1 MYIREDTRVIS
12 CVKESGVRH
21 HFSIMKIEDL
31 ARPNVLDIEPY
42 KPGKPIEPGFI
53 KMASNES
60 PLGPS
65 IKAQEAIR
73 KSIKN
78 LSLYPEGSGLIL
90 RETIA
95 RQWKVRPDNVILGN
109 GSNEIIELILHA
121 FLNEGEEVITCRP
134 SFLVYFLSAKVFN
147 AKLIEVPLKY
157 YTYDL
162 DEIANRITPKT
173 KVIFIANPNNPTGT
187 MVDKDSVSRFMEK
200 VPGHVVV
207 AFDEAYG
214 EFANPKVFPKTIKYI
229 DRPVIMLRTFSKIYG
244 LAGLRIGYG
253 VADSSIVELLNKVRQ
268 PFNVNSLA
276 QVAATAALGDEDYRH
291 RMIALIEEGRRYLY
305 NEFYKLGLFYVPSE
319 ANFILVKV
327 NKFQDLLKKG
337 VIVRPMEEYD
347 LPEFIRVTVG
357 TMHQNRRFIKALREV
372 LL

>member
-1 MYIREDTRVIS
+1 MVMNI
-12 CVKESGVRH
+12 K
-21 HFSIMKIEDL
+21 DL
-31 ARPNVLDIEPY
+31 ARKNVLEIEPY
-42 KPGKPIEPGFI
+42 KPGKPISEVARELGLKQVI

-65 IKAQEAIR
+65 SRAQQAIR
-73 KSIKN
+73 KNIKE
-78 LSLYPEGSGLIL
+78 LSLYPEGSGTIL
-90 RETIA
+90 REAVA
-95 RQWKVRPDNVILGN
+95 RYWRVKPENIILGN

-147 AKLIEVPLKY
+147 AKIIEVPLKY

-162 DEIANRITPKT
+162 DAIADRITPKT

-187 MVDKDSVSRFMEK
+187 MVDKDAVERFMQR
-200 VPGHVVV
+200 VPERIVV

-214 EFANPKVFPKTIKYI
+214 EFTNPKLFPKTINYVRGG
-229 DRPVIMLRTFSKIYG
+229 RPVIMLRTFSKIYG

-253 VADSSIVELLNKVRQ
+253 LADSSIVELLNKVRQ
-268 PFNVNSLA
+268 PFNVNTLA
-276 QVAATAALGDEDYRH
+276 QVAATAALEDEDYRH
-291 RMIALIEEGRRYLY
+291 RMISLVKEGRQYLY
-305 NEFYKLGLFYVPSE
+305 KEFYKLGLFYVPSE

-327 NKFQDLLKKG
+327 GNGQKVFQALLRKG
-337 VIVRPMEEYD
+337 IIVRPMDEYD

-357 TMHQNRRFIKALREV
+357 TMPQNRKFMHTLKEV
-372 LL
+372 LFKVKP

>member
-1 MYIREDTRVIS
+1 MYIREDTGVVS
-12 CVKESGVRH
+12 CMNIQE
-21 HFSIMKIEDL
+21 L
-31 ARPNVLDIEPY
+31 ARKNVLGIEPY
-42 KPGKPIEPGFI
+42 KPGKPVEPGFI

-65 IKAQEAIR
+65 IKAQQAIR

-78 LSLYPEGSGLIL
+78 LSLYPEGSGLSL

-134 SFLVYFLSAKVFN
+134 SFLVYFLSAKVFD
-147 AKLIEVPLKY
+147 AALVEVPLNY

-162 DEIANRITPKT
+162 DEIAERITEKT

-187 MVDKDSVSRFMEK
+187 MVDKNSVEKFMEK
-200 VPGHVVV
+200 VPGHVIV

-214 EFANPKVFPKTIKYI
+214 EFANPKLFPKTIKYI

-253 VADSSIVELLNKVRQ
+253 IADTSIVELLNKVRQ

-276 QVAATAALGDEDYRH
+276 QVAATAALEDEDYRH
-291 RMIALIEEGRRYLY
+291 RMISLVEEGRRYLY
-305 NEFYKLGLFYVPSE
+305 KEFYKLGLFYVPSE
-319 ANFILVKV
+319 ANFVLVKAG
-327 NKFQDLLKKG
+327 NIFNDLLKKG
-337 VIVRPMEEYD
+337 VIVRPMAEYD
-347 LPEFIRVTVG
+347 LPEFVRVTVG
-357 TMHQNRRFIKALREV
+357 TMPQNRRFIKALKEV
-372 LL
+372 L